1 MFAPRAGADQVDP
14 QSIRPEDLQEWKR
27 ALEEQ
32 VQAATRALNELRM
45 YESIGCGAGRQ
56 QELANA
62 RRQQAHCARLR
73 FPCGNPVVKPDKS

>member
-32 VQAATRALNELRM
+32 AQAATRALNELRM
-45 YESIGCGAGRQ
+45 YESIGCGAGP

-62 RRQQAHCARLR
+62 LSQVNERMFMQHARIAAKR
-73 FPCGNPVVKPDKS
+73 TTAPG